1 MSSSFHKPAN
11 WQTVARQVAAVVAV
25 GVLPAGTSLGAETYV
40 VPEAELRAE
49 LNDNFGLVPGGNP
62 DSSIYG
68 FIADAQALIGIATP
82 RGETYI
88 RPRVRAQEYP
98 DLDEQTLTRK
108 MTPVEAF
115 LDLRS
120 TYEWQR
126 SDFEVVG
133 RYSYE
138 DSYNVETASGA
149 FDPLDPSFDPDA
161 DTVRSR
167 VGETRD
173 LFQITPKFRYDV
185 SERVTAG
192 ASVDYIVVNYDSEGV
207 TTRLDYSSA
216 VLNGFVGWAL
226 SPVSDVTLG
235 AFAGRYEAQDD
246 ISETESYGTQ
256 VGYNYRWSETT
267 GIAADVFYEQSDITD
282 NVPVRSTDSTSGLGG
297 TLIAYR
303 KQEVSDWRLSI
314 GRRFIPTGSGRR
326 STLDQLR
333 VKYNRDISERLS
345 LQGTLRY
352 EMREDGEPTVLSD
365 DRDFFRADLSMRWFM
380 ARTWFVR
387 GGYSYIW
394 QDRANAPSDAD
405 NNQLFISIGYKGLI
419 PK

>member
-1 MSSSFHKPAN
+1 MSSSFRKQVN
-11 WQTVARQVAAVVAV
+11 WHTVATQAAAVMAV
-25 GVLPAGTSLGAETYV
+25 GALPTGASLGADTYV

-49 LNDNFGLVPGGNP
+49 FNDNFGLVPGGNP
-62 DSSIYG
+62 DSSVSG

-88 RPRVRAQEYP
+88 RPRLRAQEYP
-98 DLDEQTLTRK
+98 DLDELATTRK
-108 MTPVEAF
+108 MTPLEAF

-126 SDFEVVG
+126 SDFDLTG
-133 RYSYE
+133 RYSHE

-173 LFQITPKFRYDV
+173 LFQITPKFSYDV
-185 SERVTAG
+185 SERVRAG
-192 ASVDYIVVNYDSEGV
+192 ASIDYIIVNYDSEGV

-216 VLNGFVGWAL
+216 ELNGFVGWAL
-226 SPVSDVTLG
+226 SPVSDVSLG

-246 ISETESYGTQ
+246 ISETESYGAQ

-267 GIAADVFYEQSDITD
+267 GIVADVFYEQSDITD
-282 NVPVRSTDSTSGLGG
+282 NVPVRSTSSTSGLGG
-297 TLIAYR
+297 TLIAYH

-314 GRRFIPTGSGRR
+314 GRRFIPTSSGRR

-333 VKYNRDISERLS
+333 AQYNRDFSERLS
-345 LQGTLRY
+345 LQGALRY
-352 EMREDGEPTVLSD
+352 ETREDDDPTVLSD
-365 DRDFFRADLSMRWFM
+365 DRDYFRADLSMKWLM
-380 ARTWFVR
+380 APTWFVR

-394 QDRANAPSDAD
+394 QDRANAPSDAY
-405 NNQLFISIGYKGLI
+405 NNQIFIAIGYKGLK